1 MNGEGELRAV
11 TEQERISLRT
21 PAINRLADK
30 AGVMIDHISF
40 IPGGKTNESY
50 IVYGMDGNRYLARI
64 AGEGTEKF
72 VDREKEMHNV
82 AVADNLGV
90 APKLFCTDSNN
101 LFLEYI
107 DGICTTSQNILF
119 FNENVDK
126 ITEQLRKL
134 HNSSQ
139 PFKGKFSFIH
149 DFEVYKKDFM
159 STGYSIP
166 AEMRDNEEEL
176 FNMTKWVDEHLSDDV
191 CPIHSDIVIQNFIFT
206 NERAYMIDWEYSTMS
221 DRYLEL
227 ASFCTQN
234 ILAPG
239 VERLFL
245 KSYFSGS
252 DAKMDYEKFLLFKM
266 SISFMWVYW
275 HLNNVAHNK
284 DVEYNEYRWRM
295 HLNNAI
301 MCKEEWKARQK
312 YPNT

>member
-1 MNGEGELRAV
+1 M
-11 TEQERISLRT
+11 TDQERISHLRM
-21 PAINRLADK
+21 PAINSMASK
-30 AGVMIDHISF
+30 AGVEIDHVTF

-50 IVYGMDGNRYLARI
+50 IVYGTDSNRYLARI
-64 AGEGTEKF
+64 AGPGTEKF

-82 AVADNLGV
+82 AVADRLGV
-90 APKLFCTDSNN
+90 APKLYCTDNNN

-107 DGICTTSQNILF
+107 DGTCTASQNILF

-126 ITEQLRKL
+126 ITIQLRTL
-134 HNSSQ
+134 HSSKE
-139 PFKGKFSFIH
+139 PFKGEFSFIH
-149 DFEVYKKDFM
+149 DFHVYKADFM
-159 STGYSIP
+159 STGFP
-166 AEMRDNEEEL
+166 VPDEMRRNEEEL
-176 FNMTKWVDEHLSDDV
+176 YKMTKWVDEHLSDDV
-191 CPIHSDIVIQNFIFT
+191 CPIHSDVVMQNFIFT
-206 NERAYMIDWEYSTMS
+206 DERAYMIDWEYSTMS

-245 KSYFSGS
+245 KSYFS
-252 DAKMDYEKFLLFKM
+252 DLDQKMDYDKFLLFKM

-284 DVEYNEYRWRM
+284 DAEYNEYRWRM

-301 MCKEEWKARQK
+301 MCKDEWEERQAS
-312 YPNT
+312 PAIIID